1 MSARNEPI
9 EHPAER
15 PASGVPRYVGIAD
28 RLIGRIE
35 SGELRPGE
43 RLPPERELSR
53 ELDVNRLTLRQ
64 ALGVLKDRGLIVQR
78 QGSGTFVAA
87 PKIERAAGRLW
98 PFSKSMQGLG
108 YAPQARIILFER
120 RQADLT
126 TAEHLGLRPLAP
138 VYYSHRLRLIRAE
151 PVLLEQFTLPA
162 DRFPDLERHDLS
174 GRSLYEIMEREY
186 GVALAHARQS
196 LEPVLATAYEA
207 AALGI
212 APGAPLMLEGRL
224 TFDRDGMAVEY
235 SKDLYRGDRFR
246 FVTEMAPADELR
258 R

>member
-1 MSARNEPI
+1 MDARTG
-9 EHPAER
+9 PAENIPPR
-15 PASGVPRYVGIAD
+15 PALGVPRYAGIAEQ
-28 RLIGRIE
+28 LIGRIE
-35 SGELRPGE
+35 SGELKPGD

-53 ELDVNRLTLRQ
+53 QLGVNRLTLRQ

-78 QGSGTFVAA
+78 QGSGTFVAT
-87 PKIERAAGRLW
+87 PKFERAAGRLW
-98 PFSKSMQGLG
+98 PFSKGMQGLG

-126 TAEHLGLRPLAP
+126 TAKQLGLRPLAP
-138 VYYSHRLRLIRAE
+138 VYYSHRLRLIRDE

-162 DRFPDLERHDLS
+162 ERFPALERHDLS

-186 GVALAHARQS
+186 GVVIAHARQS
-196 LEPVLATAYEA
+196 LEPVLATPYEA
-207 AALGI
+207 AVLGI

-224 TFDRDGMAVEY
+224 TFDRDGVAIEY